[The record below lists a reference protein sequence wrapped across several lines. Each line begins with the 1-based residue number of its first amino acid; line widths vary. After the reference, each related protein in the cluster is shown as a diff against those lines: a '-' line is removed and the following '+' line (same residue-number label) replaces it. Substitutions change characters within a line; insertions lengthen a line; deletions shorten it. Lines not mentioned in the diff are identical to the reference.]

1 MGRVAPMA
9 EVEFLRVAFACEMGW
24 TGGPDHPGQA
34 VGILG
39 SSEDQLLEEPCRL
52 GGYRHRR
59 IPKEPQAATP
69 VQRFGG
75 GQMSSSTL
83 GAPARP
89 LLRRS
94 SLAD

>member
-1 MGRVAPMA
+1 MGCAAPPA
-9 EVEFLRVAFACEMGW
+9 EVEFLRAAFACEMGW
-24 TGGPDHPGQA
+24 AGGTDYPGQA

-39 SSEDQLLEEPCRL
+39 SSENQLLEETCRL
-52 GGYRHRR
+52 GGYRRRR
-59 IPKEPQAATP
+59 ILKEPQAATP

-89 LLRRS
+89 PEALQS
-94 SLAD
+94 C